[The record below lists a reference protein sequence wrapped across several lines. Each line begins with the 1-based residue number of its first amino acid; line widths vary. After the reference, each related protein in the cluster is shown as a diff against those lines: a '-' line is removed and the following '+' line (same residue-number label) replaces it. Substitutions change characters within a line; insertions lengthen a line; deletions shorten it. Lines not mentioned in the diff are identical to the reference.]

1 MKKISFILII
11 AAFAVSCNNQTK
23 SEKTGNTD
31 STSVRTDSAATTWV
45 PVDSA
50 TMMKNWQEYMT
61 PGDMHKMMASWDGTW
76 IEDITM
82 FMPGQPEQKTTSVA
96 ENKMIMNGLYQES
109 THSGNMM
116 GQPFNGRSTLAYDN
130 HLKQFI
136 STWID
141 NMGTGIMIMNGT
153 WDSTSKTINF
163 KGNMMDPMTKQ
174 NSTMRETYQILNDST
189 HVMQMF
195 GPDPKTGKEMKSMEI
210 TFKRKK

>member
-1 MKKISFILII
+1 
-11 AAFAVSCNNQTK
+11 
-23 SEKTGNTD
+23 
-31 STSVRTDSAATTWV
+31 
-45 PVDSA
+45 
-50 TMMKNWQEYMT
+50 
-61 PGDMHKMMASWDGTW
+61 
-76 IEDITM
+76 
-82 FMPGQPEQKTTSVA
+82 
-96 ENKMIMNGLYQES
+96 
-109 THSGNMM
+109 MM